1 MKQLIFFL
9 LLSVSAIAQDSTKVV
24 VMQGYSDSGAA
35 PIRVEAGQTLFS
47 MSAGYF
53 INEPRYRF
61 YRQLHEFSQEG
72 DFMGHEQR
80 ILDEFGR
87 FLEESSEISEEL
99 SSNSISLMEAS
110 ERLKMSY
117 DEKIL
122 ELEGQVSIMSKNNHE
137 LKEQL
142 NVLEKTK
149 VKKGGWI
156 APASI
161 GVVIGTFAT
170 LLLVK

>member
-1 MKQLIFFL
+1 MKQLIFFI
-9 LLSVSAIAQDSTKVV
+9 LLSTSVLAQNSTKVI

-47 MSAGYF
+47 MSPGYF
-53 INEPRYRF
+53 INEPRYRL
-61 YRQLHEFSQEG
+61 YRRLHEFSQEG
-72 DFMGHEQR
+72 DFMGHEQQ

-99 SSNSISLMEAS
+99 SSNSISLMSAS

-122 ELEGQVSIMSKNNHE
+122 ELEGQVSVMSKNNSD

-142 NVLEKTK
+142 NILEKSK

-161 GVVIGTFAT
+161 GAIIGIFAT